1 MTPEQ
6 IFLLCRIP
14 SLPCSFPGTMVSLF
28 SGTVPTGTHSCWK
41 FSCLLNVFCSWCHVP
56 LCSHPVLCSSFY
68 QTPGKGGLRSLSAFI
83 CCSLRKLPQTNVCP
97 HCDTKTALAKARANQ
112 GPFFFDLNLSAA
124 LALAGPS
131 HLLTAF
137 LYPVSWIPHS
147 PPLSFLPN
155 LPCPE
160 FFFLLI
166 FLSFRLLSAQVAPGS
181 FYINFTFIP

>member
-6 IFLLCRIP
+6 IFLVCRIP

-41 FSCLLNVFCSWCHVP
+41 FSCLLNVFCSWCHMP

-112 GPFFFDLNLSAA
+112 GPFFLDLNLSAA

-131 HLLTAF
+131 HLLTSSFFTRFPGYHILLLYLSSLTSLALNFFSADFPLFQTTKCPSSPRLF
-137 LYPVSWIPHS
+137 LY
-147 PPLSFLPN
+147 
-155 LPCPE
+155 
-160 FFFLLI
+160 
-166 FLSFRLLSAQVAPGS
+166 
-181 FYINFTFIP
+181 